1 MLQLIRALLKGV
13 RRKLS
18 LQEIVVRIFIL
29 ILHSLIVLV
38 SDLSFKQASVRKED
52 ALAHPVVFL
61 AL

>member
-18 LQEIVVRIFIL
+18 LQEIVVRIFVL
-29 ILHSLIVLV
+29 LLDSLIVLL
-38 SDLSFKQASVRKED
+38 SAISFKQASVREKD
-52 ALAHPVVFL
+52 ALAHPVLFL